1 MVRYLIFMMNW
12 SQEATVDKKV
22 LVVILVIS
30 VAVNL
35 ATVFTLGY
43 FWWTG
48 HTAAEKSLLVR
59 RPHMMHDWQQTR
71 MARELGLSNGQIE
84 EIRKANEEMRNM
96 VQPLREEL
104 FRMRRELMSLL
115 RTRDV
120 DRSHA
125 DTLIEKIA
133 ELQARHEALI
143 FDRLLLMKEI
153 LTPEQQEHL
162 GALMHSLLESGKPPG
177 MPEAPIHPHRR
188 FELPRGEGGR

>member
-1 MVRYLIFMMNW
+1 M
-12 SQEATVDKKV
+12 DKKI
-22 LVVILVIS
+22 LVIILVIS
-30 VAVNL
+30 VAINA
-35 ATVFTLGY
+35 ATIFTLSY
-43 FWWTG
+43 FWWTR
-48 HTAAEKSLLVR
+48 HADTEERALVG
-59 RPHMMHDWQQTR
+59 RPHMMHDWQHTR
-71 MARELGLSNGQIE
+71 LAKELDLSAQQLE
-84 EIRKANEEMRNM
+84 EMRKANEEMVNM

-143 FDRLLLMKEI
+143 FDRLLVMKQI

-162 GALMHSLLESGKPPG
+162 GALMHSLLESGRPPG
-177 MPEAPIHPHRR
+177 MPEAPVHPHRR